1 MASGNWHVNHDG
13 FLSML
18 AKRFNYEAEL
28 VVAVVYLY
36 KNQTDSL
43 AGGGCGISTALL
55 ILGFHRSDVDSE
67 SAAQ

>member
-13 FLSML
+13 FVSKL

-28 VVAVVYLY
+28 VMAVAYLY
-36 KNQTDSL
+36 KTQTDSL
-43 AGGGCGISTALL
+43 AGGGGGIS
-55 ILGFHRSDVDSE
+55 SDVDSE